1 MRRTKI
7 IALITL
13 TAVSVFLLSPLAK
26 GRPRTDPQGPGSG
39 ETVAATF
46 LNIGGGVFQP
56 GQSLDIK
63 WTLEGKGVK
72 YFETNPWSEC
82 ELYYSADGGRTWSRI
97 SPHLSVLRRDF
108 GWTIPDIATQN
119 GMLALQIGIEG
130 NGEFY
135 VFPSAPFT
143 VLPTRR

>member
-13 TAVSVFLLSPLAK
+13 TAVSAFLLSPLAR
-26 GRPRTDPQGPGSG
+26 GRPRTDPSGPA
-39 ETVAATF
+39 TVAATF
-46 LNIGGGVFQP
+46 LNIGGMAFRP
-56 GQSLDIK
+56 GQPLEIK
-63 WTLEGKGVK
+63 WVLEGKGVK

-82 ELYYSADGGRTWSRI
+82 ELFYSADGGATWSRI
-97 SPHLSVLRRDF
+97 TPHLSVLRRDF
-108 GWTIPDIATQN
+108 DWTVPNIPTQN

-135 VFPSAPFT
+135 VFPSPPFM
-143 VLPTRR
+143 VLSTRR